1 MSSYSELIKNFE
13 RIRAYM
19 REFYVYGI
27 KSREEYTKKSTRTYD
42 DERRRLESWLGDHMS
57 YVRTPEG
64 KSVYISIDSR
74 TTDHN
79 PLHKAWKSKSFTDG
93 DITLH
98 FIIFDILYS
107 PDVELSVPELI
118 EIIDEKYLSGFCE
131 PMTFDESTVRKKLK
145 EYCELGLLESHK
157 EGKRLLYRRVKEDMP
172 LPDRSLLNFYS
183 EVAPCG
189 VIGSFILDKTEDD
202 THPFEF
208 KHHYITD
215 TLDSN
220 VLALLFDAMRRK
232 CAVTVSNMSRR
243 RDEPRKATLVPLR
256 IFISTQSGRHHLI
269 AYQPEFNSIR
279 TFRVDYLSGVKIEGE
294 EPRFD
299 EFRAM
304 LDDMQKHMWGVN
316 IKRKQGENQLEHVE
330 FVIRIES
337 GEDYIVKRLEREK
350 RVGRVEKIDEFTYKF
365 SADVYDTMELHTWIR
380 TFICRIVQLDF
391 SNRTAENRFRE
402 DIEAM
407 YRIYGLSGGEDE

>member
-1 MSSYSELIKNFE
+1 MNLID
-13 RIRAYM
+13 
-19 REFYVYGI
+19 
-27 KSREEYTKKSTRTYD
+27 T
-42 DERRRLESWLGDHMS
+42 
-57 YVRTPEG
+57 
-64 KSVYISIDSR
+64 
-74 TTDHN
+74 
-79 PLHKAWKSKSFTDG
+79 
-93 DITLH
+93 
-98 FIIFDILYS
+98 
-107 PDVELSVPELI
+107 
-118 EIIDEKYLSGFCE
+118 KYLIDFDE
-131 PMTFDESTVRKKLK
+131 PMVFDESTVRKKLK
-145 EYCELGLLESHK
+145 EYCEIGIVNMEKVGRTVHYSRALSPDVSGLVDAVH
-157 EGKRLLYRRVKEDMP
+157 Y
-172 LPDRSLLNFYS
+172 FS
-183 EVAPCG
+183 EACPCG